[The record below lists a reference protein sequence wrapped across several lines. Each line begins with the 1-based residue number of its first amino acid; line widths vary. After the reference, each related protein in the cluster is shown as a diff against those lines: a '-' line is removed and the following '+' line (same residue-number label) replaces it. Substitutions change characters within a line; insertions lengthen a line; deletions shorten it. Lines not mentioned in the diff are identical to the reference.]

1 MQIKAPENFRV
12 NIVKKLNIIIKDE
25 KISTNLEK
33 GIYNWSIQQA
43 KKDKIIRKWTNT
55 YFVRLYICKLHN
67 IILNLDKSSYV
78 GNRTLLKKLK
88 KAND

>member
-12 NIVKKLNIIIKDE
+12 NIVKKLNIIIKDK

-43 KKDKIIRKWTNT
+43 KKDRIIRKWT
-55 YFVRLYICKLHN
+55 
-67 IILNLDKSSYV
+67 
-78 GNRTLLKKLK
+78 
-88 KAND
+88 